1 MTARITSRHRGRHD
15 DGQKM
20 LHMRTPVSRK
30 RHGARIRRSG
40 AVALLGLLQ
49 AGTRRGHGHRD
60 AGDQKKDEG
69 GQQKKMM
76 LFWILLALLLLTAL
90 LVCYSALVAS
100 DRADEWEERSEDD
113 ISD

>member
-1 MTARITSRHRGRHD
+1 
-15 DGQKM
+15 
-20 LHMRTPVSRK
+20 
-30 RHGARIRRSG
+30 
-40 AVALLGLLQ
+40 
-49 AGTRRGHGHRD
+49 
-60 AGDQKKDEG
+60 
-69 GQQKKMM
+69 MM